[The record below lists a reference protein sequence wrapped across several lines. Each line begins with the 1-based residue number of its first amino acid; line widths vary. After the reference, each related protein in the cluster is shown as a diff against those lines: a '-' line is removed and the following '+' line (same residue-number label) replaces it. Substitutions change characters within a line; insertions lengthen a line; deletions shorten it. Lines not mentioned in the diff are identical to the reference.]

1 VPPPRS
7 RGGKDRALSYP
18 TADECP
24 RCGTIPEARLQP
36 DLLSRTEIL
45 ERIRAVAERTFN
57 CPRSAI
63 TEQTVAEDID
73 GWDSLSHTIFIMNVE
88 DEFGTEFDLA
98 KVFSFD
104 NVGDM
109 ITALEAKVAS

>member
-1 VPPPRS
+1 
-7 RGGKDRALSYP
+7 
-18 TADECP
+18 
-24 RCGTIPEARLQP
+24 LQP
-36 DLLSRTEIL
+36 DLQTRTDIL

-57 CPRSAI
+57 CSRSAV

-88 DEFGTEFDLA
+88 DEFAIEFELA

-104 NVGDM
+104 NVGDL
-109 ITALEAKVAS
+109 ITALEEKGVS